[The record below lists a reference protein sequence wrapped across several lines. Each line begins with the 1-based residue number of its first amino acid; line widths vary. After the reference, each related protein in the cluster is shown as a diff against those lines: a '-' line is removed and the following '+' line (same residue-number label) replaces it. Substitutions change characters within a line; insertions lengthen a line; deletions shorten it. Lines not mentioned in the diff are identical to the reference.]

1 MKQPKWKM
9 LENPT
14 TAGPHPITSTW
25 VVESIQIEK
34 NSTPEKTT
42 AKIEVTRGFNS
53 TLAPACSAGVL
64 FR

>member
-34 NSTPEKTT
+34 KLYARENH
-42 AKIEVTRGFNS
+42 R
-53 TLAPACSAGVL
+53 
-64 FR
+64 